1 MKKRLPQEEINIA
14 LAGGV
19 PEGRTKAWA
28 AGLRRRLKAKAEKES
43 KKKDTGKAEASPEP
57 ETQTPADEEPVP
69 EVHAAE
75 VPAAPEG
82 EVPCALDAHPV
93 QDSVVIEQD

>member
-1 MKKRLPQEEINIA
+1 MKKRLTQEEINIA

-28 AGLRRRLKAKAEKES
+28 AGLRRRLKVKAEKDAAKAKEVPQ
-43 KKKDTGKAEASPEP
+43 TEENAEA
-57 ETQTPADEEPVP
+57 P

-75 VPAAPEG
+75 
-82 EVPCALDAHPV
+82 
-93 QDSVVIEQD
+93 SVVVEQN